1 MRDLKQCLMDLLRSG
16 GLTVGDN
23 NNPNTT
29 TQVMPTSKMSHKPKK
44 LHEYT
49 AADCNAAFLRKYYEV
64 GNSSGGSVFNPP
76 TSNNANVI
84 YFNENLTM
92 TSKYDMRQF
101 PLNRYPSC
109 PLSTFSNSD
118 DSVSP
123 ASSKSDNHNSTDETE
138 SCRYDYSSEED
149 QTTLIDYCTH
159 NNHDN
164 VERMMPSYNCCAIDG
179 DVDDDEDDA
188 EALLDSFCT
197 LCTSSFSYNKCCRY
211 CDNSQCGSKCNSER
225 SSHISRHSQLL
236 NTIQR
241 NKGNLR

>member
-1 MRDLKQCLMDLLRSG
+1 MRDIKQCLIDLLRSG
-16 GLTVGDN
+16 GISVGDSHN
-23 NNPNTT
+23 SPTT
-29 TQVMPTSKMSHKPKK
+29 PTSKISHKPKK

-64 GNSSGGSVFNPP
+64 GNGGF
-76 TSNNANVI
+76 NANNNGII

-101 PLNRYPSC
+101 PMNRYSSC

-123 ASSKSDNHNSTDETE
+123 PPSSKSENHPTTEDTE
-138 SCRYDYSSEED
+138 SFQYDYSSED
-149 QTTLIDYCTH
+149 DRDTLIDCCSHT
-159 NNHDN
+159 NNPVNADLPA
-164 VERMMPSYNCCAIDG
+164 RNCCDN
-179 DVDDDEDDA
+179 D

-225 SSHISRHSQLL
+225 GSHTSRKSQHHVP
-236 NTIQR
+236 TIQR
-241 NKGNLR
+241 NNLNLR